1 MDNHFM
7 NNIEISIDTVEKLA
21 IEEFNSLH
29 RKLILCGINVFVYDN
44 SSTET
49 PDAIFP
55 NNWFSTHQKDNYIDS
70 TIVLYPMKC
79 ENRRK
84 ERKEEII
91 TQLTMTYNSCVHF
104 EHYEN
109 DIESRYLEGTGVLI
123 LDRKNKIVYACES
136 HRCSRELVK
145 QWANKLCFNETV
157 IFSSSDSKGQPI
169 YHTNVLMS
177 IGSTLAVICDEVIR
191 NKEERDMVLETLK
204 STHEVLTITEEQLKR
219 FCGNVIELKNNENK
233 KILVMSSSAY
243 NAYTND
249 QIEIIL
255 KHVDEIC
262 HSDIPTIEQIGGGS
276 VRCMIAELF

>member
-1 MDNHFM
+1 
-7 NNIEISIDTVEKLA
+7 
-21 IEEFNSLH
+21 
-29 RKLILCGINVFVYDN
+29 
-44 SSTET
+44 
-49 PDAIFP
+49 
-55 NNWFSTHQKDNYIDS
+55 
-70 TIVLYPMKC
+70 
-79 ENRRK
+79 
-84 ERKEEII
+84 
-91 TQLTMTYNSCVHF
+91 
-104 EHYEN
+104 
-109 DIESRYLEGTGVLI
+109 
-123 LDRKNKIVYACES
+123 
-136 HRCSRELVK
+136 
-145 QWANKLCFNETV
+145 
-157 IFSSSDSKGQPI
+157 
-169 YHTNVLMS
+169 MS